1 MSDACHCRDEWILG
15 GTEIPCH
22 ERKTIKSWRFATLW
36 QTSGATSR
44 EVGSQPST
52 QRGRCLWNRPAPRH
66 LRSRPKIILNER
78 ARSLTNASLRTV
90 CIRLSSYSKAEET
103 CLPRHTLEI
112 HHLHCTP
119 INEAARYTARPDS
132 PPALE
137 PSWVRNSTKQPHART
152 PSHTQPIALRGG
164 AVVT

>member
-1 MSDACHCRDEWILG
+1 MSDASHCRDEWILG

-119 INEAARYTARPDS
+119 ITKQHATPLGLTPLRPS
-132 PPALE
+132 NQAGRE
-137 PSWVRNSTKQPHART
+137 TRRNSLMRERPHTHNQSLCA
-152 PSHTQPIALRGG
+152 G
-164 AVVT
+164 AQW